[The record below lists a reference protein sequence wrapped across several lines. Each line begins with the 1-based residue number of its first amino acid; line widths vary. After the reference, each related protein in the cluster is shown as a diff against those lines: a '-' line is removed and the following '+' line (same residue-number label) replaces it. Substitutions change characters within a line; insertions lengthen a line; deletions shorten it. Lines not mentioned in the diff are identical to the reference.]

1 MENID
6 FRIENFVEN
15 LFDFFGKLIDEIE
28 DMFFDIYYD
37 EEGEKEGEEE
47 YDDDDDD
54 DVFYDLLD
62 LKMLMIFKFC
72 LDFVENIVLLGDFKI
87 FMLI

>member
-1 MENID
+1 
-6 FRIENFVEN
+6 
-15 LFDFFGKLIDEIE
+15 
-28 DMFFDIYYD
+28 MFFDIYYE

-47 YDDDDDD
+47 YDDEDDDD

-62 LKMLMIFKFC
+62 LKMLMKFKFC
-72 LDFVENIVLLGDFKI
+72 LDFVENIVLLGDFKM